1 MTIPEGGGVRFQA
14 LLTWGQCALFLSKN
28 VLLFPELPL
37 YFSEFPFNLLE
48 VPFCFPGVSFY
59 FSKMPYCFPELPFSF
74 PGVPSFYLLYIFQE
88 CFFSSRFYL
97 TFSSS
102 CSELLREIIFVLLFC
117 FPFVQPMM
125 PCVLKFL
132 HVKTLCL
139 QQISNICFLYLGK
152 VN

>member
-48 VPFCFPGVSFY
+48 VPFCFPGVSFI
-59 FSKMPYCFPELPFSF
+59 FQKCHIVFQNC
-74 PGVPSFYLLYIFQE
+74 LLVFQE
-88 CFFSSRFYL
+88 CLLFIYFIFSKNVFFSSRFYL

-125 PCVLKFL
+125 PCILKLL

-139 QQISNICFLYLGK
+139 QQKSNICFLYFGK